1 MDLQEEVK
9 KIEEELLALITKHLE
24 ENKIE
29 VEKAQQ
35 LARDFLAILPVTD
48 RAELLQKLKDLSGQ
62 YDEVKTLYIQ
72 EMSKVDAMQRDE
84 VLNHMRNSIH
94 SGNIEQAIE
103 VAKAYTVKGN
113 SVSS

>member
-29 VEKAQQ
+29 VDKAQQ

-72 EMSKVDAMQRDE
+72 EMSKVDEMKKDE
-84 VLNHMRNSIH
+84 VLNHMRTAIQ
-94 SGNIEQAIE
+94 GGQIEQAIDI
-103 VAKAYTVKGN
+103 AKAYTAKGE
-113 SVSS
+113 